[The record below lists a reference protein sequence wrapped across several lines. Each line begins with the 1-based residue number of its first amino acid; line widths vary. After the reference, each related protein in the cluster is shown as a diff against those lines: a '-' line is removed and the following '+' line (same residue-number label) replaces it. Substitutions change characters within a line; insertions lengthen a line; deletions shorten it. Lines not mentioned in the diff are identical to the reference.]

1 MPSIA
6 TKKGDSGETDLLF
19 ARRVPKTHPRV
30 AVVGA
35 LDELNAALGVARA
48 TAVSDEVAQTIP
60 VIQDA
65 LTGLMGET
73 GILPEDAQRYRDAGY
88 QIIKDADLEFLDA
101 AVTRIEA
108 VHPASGWAQPGSE
121 GSPAAAH
128 LDVARTTCRR
138 AERTL
143 WQADETPG
151 LPAQYLNRLSD
162 VLWLLARAE
171 AAKA

>member
-48 TAVSDEVAQTIP
+48 TAVSDEVASLVP
-60 VIQDA
+60 KIQDA

-88 QIIKDADLEFLDA
+88 QLVSETDLAVLDEA
-101 AVTRIEA
+101 ITTIERD
-108 VHPASGWAQPGSE
+108 HPATGWAQPGAT
-121 GSPAAAH
+121 GSAPSAH
-128 LDVARTTCRR
+128 LDLARTTCRR

-143 WQADETPG
+143 WETDENPG
-151 LPAQYLNRLSD
+151 LPAVYLNRLSD
-162 VLWLLARAE
+162 LLWLLARVE
-171 AAKA
+171 S